1 MEESTKLVDES
12 TEALWYVVHT
22 YSGYE
27 NKVANDLQTMVE
39 NRHLQELICDI
50 KVPVEMVP
58 EIDKNGK
65 QKMVEHKLFPGYVL
79 VKMVMNDDTWYVVRN
94 TRGCT
99 GFVGP
104 ESKPEPL
111 TEAEVAK
118 MGVETTVDLEV
129 EYKVGDTVEIT
140 AGPMEGSVG
149 TVDEIDIP
157 ARKVRVRITM
167 FGREL
172 PAELE
177 LHQVKLF

>member
-1 MEESTKLVDES
+1 MSESAK
-12 TEALWYVVHT
+12 WYVVHT

-27 NKVANDLQTMVE
+27 NKVATDLQTMVE
-39 NRHLQELICDI
+39 NRRLQDLICDI
-50 KVPVEMVP
+50 KVPTEMVP
-58 EIDKNGK
+58 EIKDGK
-65 QKMVEHKLFPGYVL
+65 ERMVEHKLFPGYVL

>member
-1 MEESTKLVDES
+1 MAETAK
-12 TEALWYVVHT
+12 WYVVHT

-104 ESKPEPL
+104 ESKPEPQ

-118 MGVETTVDLEV
+118 MGVETTTDIEV

-149 TVDEIDIP
+149 TVEEIDIP
-157 ARKVRVRITM
+157 ARKVRVKITM

>member
-1 MEESTKLVDES
+1 MKRMSLQNET
-12 TEALWYVVHT
+12 TPLWYVIHT

-27 NKVANDLQTMVE
+27 NKVATNIEKIVE
-39 NRHLQELICDI
+39 NRGLQNMIFDVRIPTET
-50 KVPVEMVP
+50 VVEKTEKEEK
-58 EIDKNGK
+58 EI
-65 QKMVEHKLFPGYVL
+65 ERKLFPSYVL
-79 VKMVMNDDTWYVVRN
+79 VKMVMNDNTWYIVRN

-149 TVDEIDIP
+149 TVEEIDIP
-157 ARKVRVRITM
+157 ARKVRVKLTM
-167 FGREL
+167 FVREL

>member
-1 MEESTKLVDES
+1 MEEQSN
-12 TEALWYVVHT
+12 EALWYVVHT

-39 NRHLQELICDI
+39 NRHLQDLICDI

-104 ESKPEPL
+104 ESTPEPL
-111 TEAEVAK
+111 PEAEVAK